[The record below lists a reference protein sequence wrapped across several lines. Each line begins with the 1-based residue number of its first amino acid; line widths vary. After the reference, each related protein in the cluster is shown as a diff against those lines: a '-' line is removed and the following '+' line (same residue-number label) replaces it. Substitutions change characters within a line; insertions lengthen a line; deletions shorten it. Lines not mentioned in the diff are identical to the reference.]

1 MTVPPPADDWCVE
14 VGPLCPVE
22 GTLYGYYPSIGANAF
37 FAAFFG
43 LCLIVQLGLGIKY
56 RTWTFM
62 IALGFGCL
70 GELIGYIGRI
80 LLYNNPFDNLGFQI
94 QICCLIIS
102 PAFIAAG
109 IYLSLKHIVIS
120 FGQEWSRLRPA
131 WYTYIFIAGDILSLV
146 LQGAGGGI
154 AATADNGSSLLDV
167 GTNMMIAG
175 VVFQVVI
182 LAIFAYF
189 LAEYTLR
196 TYRRRDQLSS
206 ESIALLHKTSFRCF
220 MFAIIVAYL
229 GIFIRCVYR
238 IPELTGGW
246 RSELMR
252 NETEFIVLEGVMIV
266 LSVLVLT
273 IFHPGLCF
281 PALGNT
287 IGKKS
292 KISRGKSVDESS
304 DVEMMSGR
312 A

>member
-1 MTVPPPADDWCVE
+1 M
-14 VGPLCPVE
+14 
-22 GTLYGYYPSIGANAF
+22 
-37 FAAFFG
+37 
-43 LCLIVQLGLGIKY
+43 
-56 RTWTFM
+56 
-62 IALGFGCL
+62 GFGCL